1 MKDAKERKGKIKKA
15 AKGVEIVFTVLSLLF
30 GLFMLGVLTFVG
42 VSLWKVI
49 APLFGL

>member
-1 MKDAKERKGKIKKA
+1 MKDEKRKKLQKTF
-15 AKGVEIVFTVLSLLF
+15 KGVGIVFTVLSLLF

-42 VSLWKVI
+42 VRLWNVI